1 MQVWPQLLDCLFHLV
16 TEEKFARGLQR
27 LGARGEILD
36 LGFISVEE
44 FNVSRVNVSCDV
56 DDIVGCEGSLV
67 DNMALS
73 LPQGWYDEVEEG
85 SVLVPFI
92 D

>member
-1 MQVWPQLLDCLFHLV
+1 M
-16 TEEKFARGLQR
+16 
-27 LGARGEILD
+27 
-36 LGFISVEE
+36 EE
-44 FNVSRVNVSCDV
+44 FNVSRVNVPCHV